1 MSKDLDQDDSEY
13 SGSYSDSD
21 MGSDSETESETL
33 LDNDE
38 GTADLDDIDLLKNC
52 SREDLFMLIK
62 EDPKYYLDLIKN
74 NQLENELSILVR
86 RSDDGG
92 GLYIKF
98 RIYPEDR
105 WTEVGYWDSRDDD
118 EVYSDFTDQIKILLT
133 QSRSGRQTAKYNHL
147 GSQLDGNN
155 NVLSDNYGQDIQK
168 LKNDAKNM
176 FSNPIAL
183 NNKQTAT
190 GIAGEM
196 KGVVGGMKRLNAN
209 NLKEMDR
216 INQAKNAINDQSHLI
231 DFSDGGKRMKGKMK
245 DCVTCTKFD
254 SDYDSNSKIEEF
266 KGELIEKIIKK
277 VPELLQIQERNY
289 GNIIRGLSDLNLQCN
304 LMPENYKIEHNRL
317 LEKIKGCQY
326 IQRVHSMTDWK
337 SYPELYDYLVDF
349 HREGMKQNPTL
360 YQFSSETLENL
371 LDQDDKAILKL
382 YVMNIGQI
390 WSEYLNEPE

>member
-196 KGVVGGMKRLNAN
+196 KGVVGGMKGLNAN